1 MQLSQ
6 YFVVPVR
13 FVNADEKIL
22 LVNPELFL
30 HNDKIILAFLQEKSG
45 CLLSNYV
52 GKAIYLSCYWII

>member
-1 MQLSQ
+1 MKLSQ

-30 HNDKIILAFLQEKSG
+30 HNDKIILA
-45 CLLSNYV
+45 C
-52 GKAIYLSCYWII
+52 